1 MMVKE
6 EKKLR
11 KETWLEFPPWEH
23 VYYKDQ
29 IEEYF
34 QIVRRLSNVG
44 LNFKR
49 KIRSCLV
56 TKAHIVEIF
65 CLGSE
70 SLKTT
75 NPHLHHDTNKRAYE
89 ALLVGIWHN

>member
-6 EKKLR
+6 EKKPR

-34 QIVRRLSNVG
+34 
-44 LNFKR
+44 
-49 KIRSCLV
+49 
-56 TKAHIVEIF
+56 
-65 CLGSE
+65 
-70 SLKTT
+70 
-75 NPHLHHDTNKRAYE
+75 
-89 ALLVGIWHN
+89 